1 MSDENGAGGTG
12 ADAIREPATGSGSG
26 VVARVVGWLRAGYP
40 SGVPEH
46 DYVPLLGILRRSLTP
61 EELDEVV
68 DGLLIEAENADASG
82 EQVGHDRLRARVEQ
96 LLLGPALPEDLVRVS
111 ARLAS
116 AGWPLGSPDDVRAG
130 AADDDDA
137 GREAR
142 ATLLEERGGLVA
154 RIVRW
159 LRAGYPAG
167 FPDQDFVP
175 LVALLRRRLSDAEV
189 AEVGA
194 RLAAE
199 GDTSLSRVDVATAIA
214 RVTAELPS
222 DEDVERVRRSLADH
236 GWPSDFA
243 V

>member
-1 MSDENGAGGTG
+1 MSDENGG
-12 ADAIREPATGSGSG
+12 DATGVEVTGGASG

-40 SGVPEH
+40 TGVPEH

-61 EELDEVV
+61 EELDQVV
-68 DGLLIEAENADASG
+68 GGLIVEAENADASG
-82 EQVGHDRLRARVEQ
+82 EPVGHDRLRARVEQ

-116 AGWPLGSPDDVRAG
+116 AGWPLGSPDDVRAE
-130 AADDDDA
+130 AADHTDA
-137 GREAR
+137 GGDR
-142 ATLLEERGGLVA
+142 ANLLGERGGLVA

-167 FPDQDFVP
+167 LPEQDFVP

-199 GDTSLSRVDVATAIA
+199 GDPSLSRVDVATAIA
-214 RVTAELPS
+214 QVTAELPS

>member
-1 MSDENGAGGTG
+1 MSNEDG
-12 ADAIREPATGSGSG
+12 ADAIGVDATREPATGSGSG

-40 SGVPEH
+40 TGVPEH

-68 DGLLIEAENADASG
+68 EGLLVEAEHADAAG
-82 EQVGHDRLRARVEQ
+82 EPVGHDRLRARVEQ

-116 AGWPLGSPDDVRAG
+116 AGWPLGSPDDVRAE
-130 AADDDDA
+130 AADHTDA
-137 GREAR
+137 GGDR
-142 ATLLEERGGLVA
+142 ANLLGERGGLVA

-167 FPDQDFVP
+167 LPEQDFVP

-199 GDTSLSRVDVATAIA
+199 GDPSLSRVDVATAIA

>member
-1 MSDENGAGGTG
+1 MSDENGGDAAGIEVAGG
-12 ADAIREPATGSGSG
+12 ASG

-40 SGVPEH
+40 TGVPEH

-61 EELDEVV
+61 EELDQVV
-68 DGLLIEAENADASG
+68 GGLIVEAENADASG
-82 EQVGHDRLRARVEQ
+82 EPVGHDRLRARVEQ

-116 AGWPLGSPDDVRAG
+116 AGWPLGSPDDVRAE
-130 AADDDDA
+130 AADHTDA
-137 GREAR
+137 GGDR
-142 ATLLEERGGLVA
+142 ANLLGERGGLVA

-167 FPDQDFVP
+167 LPEQDFVP

-199 GDTSLSRVDVATAIA
+199 GDPSLSRVDVATAIA

>member
-1 MSDENGAGGTG
+1 MTDVERSGT
-12 ADAIREPATGSGSG
+12 PTG
-26 VVARVVGWLRAGYP
+26 VVGRVVGWLRAGYP
-40 SGVPEH
+40 AGVPEQ

-61 EELDEVV
+61 EELEEVV
-68 DGLLIEAENADASG
+68 ADLLTDAEEADAAG
-82 EQVGHDRLRARVEQ
+82 GTLGRAQLRDRVED

-116 AGWPLGSPDDVRAG
+116 AGWPLGNPEDVRSESSPDEATG
-130 AADDDDA
+130 AEDGADA
-137 GREAR
+137 VAR
-142 ATLLEERGGLVA
+142 AALREERGGLVT

-159 LRAGYPAG
+159 LRAGYPTG
-167 FPDQDFVP
+167 LPEQDFVP

-199 GDTSLSRVDVATAIA
+199 GDASVSRIDVATAIA
-214 RVTAELPS
+214 KVTSELPS
-222 DEDVERVRRSLADH
+222 DEDVDRVRRSLAEH
-236 GWPSDFA
+236 GWPEDFP

>member
-1 MSDENGAGGTG
+1 MSNEDG
-12 ADAIREPATGSGSG
+12 ADAIGVDATRAPATGSGSG

-40 SGVPEH
+40 TGVPEH

-68 DGLLIEAENADASG
+68 ASLLVEAEHADAAG
-82 EQVGHDRLRARVEQ
+82 EPVGHDRLRARVEQ

-116 AGWPLGSPDDVRAG
+116 AGWPLGSPDDIRAV
-130 AADDDDA
+130 AADDTHVGGQ
-137 GREAR
+137 GR
-142 ATLLEERGGLVA
+142 TPLHEERQGLVA

-167 FPDQDFVP
+167 LPEQDFVP

-199 GDTSLSRVDVATAIA
+199 GDASLSRVDVATAIA
-214 RVTAELPS
+214 RVTVELPS

>member
-1 MSDENGAGGTG
+1 MSDENGAGGAG

-40 SGVPEH
+40 TGVPEH

-61 EELDEVV
+61 EELDQVV
-68 DGLLIEAENADASG
+68 GGLLIDAEQAEASG
-82 EQVGHDRLRARVEQ
+82 EPIGQDRLRARVEQ

-116 AGWPLGSPDDVRAG
+116 AGWPLGSPDDVRA
-130 AADDDDA
+130 AATDQDV
-137 GREAR
+137 GRAAR

-167 FPDQDFVP
+167 FPEQDFVP

-199 GDTSLSRVDVATAIA
+199 GDASLSRVDVATAIA

-222 DEDVERVRRSLADH
+222 DEDVERVRRSLAEH

>member
-68 DGLLIEAENADASG
+68 GGLLIDAEQAEASG
-82 EQVGHDRLRARVEQ
+82 ELIGQDRLRARVEQ

-116 AGWPLGSPDDVRAG
+116 AGWPLGSPDDVRA
-130 AADDDDA
+130 AATDHDG
-137 GREAR
+137 GRAAR

>member
-1 MSDENGAGGTG
+1 MSHETGGD
-12 ADAIREPATGSGSG
+12 ADGVEVASGGSG

-40 SGVPEH
+40 TGVPEH

-61 EELDEVV
+61 EELDQVV
-68 DGLLIEAENADASG
+68 AGLVVEAENADAVG
-82 EQVGHDRLRARVEQ
+82 EPVGQDRLRARVEQ

-116 AGWPLGSPDDVRAG
+116 AGWPLGSPDDVRAE
-130 AADDDDA
+130 AADHTDA
-137 GREAR
+137 GAGR
-142 ATLLEERGGLVA
+142 ANLLGERGGLVA

-167 FPDQDFVP
+167 LPEQDFVP

-199 GDTSLSRVDVATAIA
+199 GDPSLSRVDVATAIA
-214 RVTAELPS
+214 QVTAELPS

>member
-68 DGLLIEAENADASG
+68 GGLLIDAEQAEASG
-82 EQVGHDRLRARVEQ
+82 ELIGQDRLRARVEQ

-116 AGWPLGSPDDVRAG
+116 AGWPLGSPDDVRHV
-130 AADDDDA
+130 AADQA
-137 GREAR
+137 TANEEAR

-175 LVALLRRRLSDAEV
+175 LVALLRRRLSDTEV

-199 GDTSLSRVDVATAIA
+199 GDASLSRVDVATAIA

-222 DEDVERVRRSLADH
+222 DEDVERVRRSLAEH

>member
-12 ADAIREPATGSGSG
+12 ADAIHEPATGSGSG

-68 DGLLIEAENADASG
+68 GGLLIDAEQAEASG
-82 EQVGHDRLRARVEQ
+82 EPIGQDRLRARVEQ

-116 AGWPLGSPDDVRAG
+116 AGWPLGSPDDVRA
-130 AADDDDA
+130 AATDHDA
-137 GREAR
+137 GRAAH

-222 DEDVERVRRSLADH
+222 DEDVERVRRSLAEH